1 LQIIKLQF
9 LYFILL
15 QTKISF
21 YSCLKFIEGRAI
33 LGIVGGVSLQEG
45 DETFFSSVT
54 VEIDGGVLSSLG
66 IELYGGETLDV
77 KTVNFVGGGVHLGNN
92 DSLGVL
98 ELAGEGRV
106 DGGEG
111 LAVTAPG
118 SVVFNQ
124 NIIIRVEDDIFEV
137 LADEDSNVIFVGVGG
152 DISRLEERL
161 KLVVNEIVVESLEV
175 VDGEFVFENVLK
187 VVLAG
192 GNESESGSLILGNTD
207 VVSQSGAE
215 SVIESSDGEGDFT
228 LQVFRSL
235 SEDFFSLVTS
245 FISSSDEEEGVETFT
260 ENLLGSLLFEGKD
273 GGESV
278 VIDEVLDFSGIS
290 RSRVDVLA
298 FIELLED
305 DDGIAFSFVLLSDGF
320 FSRVGESKIIKVGGS
335 TEESL
340 LEIRTFFTE
349 EENNNLV
356 VVNDLLGVF
365 NVVDGE
371 GDGTSLLLQPLDD
384 FGSSSTTFVGN
395 GSAVTLDEELEG
407 GETSDFESGGEF
419 LFNGT
424 VDLGESDVGKGVD
437 ELSGSRSV
445 FRGELLAVT
454 TPGSVEFSQNE
465 IIFSNGVIEILIG
478 QDKDVFFSG
487 VITSENSGDE
497 EKSKECGFHKDLN

>member
-1 LQIIKLQF
+1 LQHIKLSILI
-9 LYFILL
+9 LYTT
-15 QTKISF
+15 QTKTF

-33 LGIVGGVSLQEG
+33 LGIVDGVSLQEG
-45 DETFFSSVT
+45 DETFFSSLTT
-54 VEIDGGVLSSLG
+54 VVNGGVLLSLG

-92 DSLGVL
+92 DSLVL
-98 ELAGEGRV
+98 VDLFSEGGV

-111 LAVTAPG
+111 LAMTAPG
-118 SVVFNQ
+118 SIVFNQ
-124 NIIIRVEDDIFEV
+124 NIIFRVDDDVFEV
-137 LADEDSNVIFVGVGG
+137 LADEDSDVVFVGVGG
-152 DISRLEERL
+152 DVSGLKEGL

-192 GNESESGSLILGNTD
+192 GNESECGGLFLGNTD
-207 VVSQSGAE
+207 IVSQSGAE
-215 SVIESSDGEGDFT
+215 SVIESSDGEGDLT
-228 LQVFRSL
+228 LQEFSSL

-245 FISSSDEEEGVETFT
+245 FISTSDEEEGVETFT
-260 ENLLGSLLFEGKD
+260 EDLLGSLLFKGKD

-278 VIDEVLDFSGIS
+278 VVDEVLDFSGIS
-290 RSRVDVLA
+290 GSRVDVLA

-305 DDGIAFSFVLLSDGF
+305 DDGVTFSFVLLSDGF
-320 FSRVGESKIIKVGGS
+320 FSGVGESDIVEVGGS
-335 TEESL
+335 SEESL
-340 LEIRTFFTE
+340 LEFRSFFTE

-356 VVNDLLGVF
+356 VVDELLGIF
-365 NVVDGE
+365 NAVDGE

-395 GSAVTLDEELEG
+395 GSTVTLDEELES
-407 GETSDFESGGEF
+407 GETSDFKSGGEF

-465 IIFSNGVIEILIG
+465 IIFGNGGVEILVG
-478 QDKDVFFSG
+478 KDEDVVFSG
-487 VITSENSGDE
+487 VIASKDSSNK
-497 EKSKECGFHKDLN
+497 EKSNECGFHKDLN